1 MRTVPAHSLVAAPVK
16 TYEKDYPVR
25 ISVFVLLFS
34 LLCSAT
40 GLAQDIRY
48 VSGEQRVALRGG
60 PDDDYRIVHRG
71 IAPGSGLTV
80 ARTSDDGLWADI
92 TTDGGITGW
101 IPTQKL
107 TLEPPPAAPVSP
119 AAAAQPSATSTEQ
132 TAGAPAAQGTADG
145 EPAPGQAELLDRI
158 NAADEE
164 FNAVAQELHQLKQVS
179 GKAEQLD
186 IDNRRLVEEQENL
199 RSELEMLQADN
210 QRLRDKLDS
219 EDFMNGALAVLLG
232 VIIAL
237 VAPRLVPRRRKHS
250 GWA

>member
-1 MRTVPAHSLVAAPVK
+1 
-16 TYEKDYPVR
+16 VR
-25 ISVFVLLFS
+25 IPVFVVLFS

-40 GLAQDIRY
+40 SMAQDIRY
-48 VSGEQRVALRGG
+48 VSGEQRVTLRGG
-60 PDDDYRIVHRG
+60 AGDDYRIVHRG
-71 IAPGSGLTV
+71 IAPGTRLTV

-92 TTDGGITGW
+92 TTDSGVAGW

-107 TLEPPPAAPVSP
+107 TVEPPVTAPSAPAAPPQSG
-119 AAAAQPSATSTEQ
+119 AAAGQTDGVISALPDPL
-132 TAGAPAAQGTADG
+132 APA
-145 EPAPGQAELLDRI
+145 QALDAAECLTRI
-158 NAADEE
+158 DACEEE
-164 FNAVAQELHQLKQVS
+164 FNGVAQELHQLKQVS

-186 IDNRRLVEEQENL
+186 IDNRRLIEQQENL

-237 VAPRLVPRRRKHS
+237 VAPRLVPRRRRNS